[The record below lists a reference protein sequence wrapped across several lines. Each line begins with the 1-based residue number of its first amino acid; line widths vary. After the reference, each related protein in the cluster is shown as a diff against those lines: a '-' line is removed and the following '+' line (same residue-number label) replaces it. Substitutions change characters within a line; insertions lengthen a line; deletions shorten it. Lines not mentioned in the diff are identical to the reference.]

1 MLTFQI
7 TTLTCQ
13 DNDVDLSK
21 ERRWVVKKTML
32 ACQNN
37 DVALTDNDVD
47 FSDNDV
53 NLSR

>member
-1 MLTFQI
+1 MLA
-7 TTLTCQ
+7 CQ

-21 ERRWVVKKTML
+21 ERRRLVKKTML

-37 DVALTDNDVD
+37 DVDLTDNDVD